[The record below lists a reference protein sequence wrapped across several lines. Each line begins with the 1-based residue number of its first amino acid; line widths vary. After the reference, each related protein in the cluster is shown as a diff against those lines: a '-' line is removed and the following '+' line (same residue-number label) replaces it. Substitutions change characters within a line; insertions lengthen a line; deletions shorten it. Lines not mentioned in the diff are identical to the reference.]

1 MDALEEVAGG
11 PNHNRPVASNGGGGG
26 NLGPGAGGGDNR
38 WLRLLQ
44 QPLHRLSVGLVTQF
58 QSKLKDPGGTE
69 SRHANSPTSSIDL
82 FVSILVRTPL
92 RSNLKLL
99 VTDCS
104 FRSGIM
110 STVKYFTLKAF
121 NWSLFSFCNPQFH
134 SSVAFS
140 KIHLH
145 SFKISDN
152 ALAVLFVISI
162 CPFGRP
168 RTVATSSAVIW
179 IFGVAHGLVALQ
191 PWLVFLEVPLS
202 EGHHHLPW
210 WCHPLHPFAPG
221 CQPRLLGQVVLLQ
234 STLSG
239 AAVLV
244 QWVAALVALVLAL

>member
-1 MDALEEVAGG
+1 MGV
-11 PNHNRPVASNGGGGG
+11 
-26 NLGPGAGGGDNR
+26 
-38 WLRLLQ
+38 
-44 QPLHRLSVGLVTQF
+44 LSSCGCGI
-58 QSKLKDPGGTE
+58 SDPGIDGLSSSLYREEENWSSIELVRALHPYLLAIDQCIDHHLTLVQIWAKWRLNHG
-69 SRHANSPTSSIDL
+69 SATPTSII
-82 FVSILVRTPL
+82 FLV
-92 RSNLKLL
+92 NAFG
-99 VTDCS
+99 VT
-104 FRSGIM
+104 
-110 STVKYFTLKAF
+110 YA
-121 NWSLFSFCNPQFH
+121 
-134 SSVAFS
+134 VAFS

-145 SFKISDN
+145 SFKISGN

-179 IFGVAHGLVALQ
+179 IFGITQGLVALQ

-239 AAVLV
+239 ADVLV
-244 QWVAALVALVLAL
+244 QWVAALVALVLALQWLFGTLCLLMCFLVLLPFSCCLHEVF